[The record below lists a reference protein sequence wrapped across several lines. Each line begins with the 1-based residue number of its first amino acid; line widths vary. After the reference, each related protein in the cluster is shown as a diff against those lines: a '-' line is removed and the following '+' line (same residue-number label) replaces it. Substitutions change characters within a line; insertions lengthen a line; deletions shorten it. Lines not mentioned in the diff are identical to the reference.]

1 MNLDGKRNEDE
12 GFHLVNEGRDKA
24 RFDGSWNY
32 SFLVKVLLVKLKG
45 FSLNYDKIVTKN
57 IRDVKIVGFI
67 KIFEQYPHEFKV
79 LSFFQLSSKTVRGF
93 ESEI

>member
-1 MNLDGKRNEDE
+1 MVHEIIPRHYTL
-12 GFHLVNEGRDKA
+12 
-24 RFDGSWNY
+24 
-32 SFLVKVLLVKLKG
+32 LVKVLLVKLKD

-79 LSFFQLSSKTVRGF
+79 LSLFQLSSKTVRGF